1 MESHVDIRAPVEN
14 YTYDL
19 QGRTGDP
26 SLTFKALLVD
36 FLKGTG
42 IPCPS
47 LFMQA

>member
-1 MESHVDIRAPVEN
+1 MESHIDIRAPVEN

-19 QGRTGDP
+19 RGRTGDP

-42 IPCPS
+42 IPCPG